1 MLQSQRRLPVLQINR
16 NKKIQECKAKHNL
29 VEGGQIED
37 GTRSKD
43 TLVIGRYGRKGINES
58 HSK

>member
-1 MLQSQRRLPVLQINR
+1 MLQINR
-16 NKKIQECKAKHNL
+16 NKKIQERKAKHNL